1 MKILYIATKTGHSQ
15 INREINKK
23 KGRGPVVWHFCCVAP
38 CEEVLSFPHLQRKRL
53 EVQGH
58 QARESG
64 QVLQP
69 RPVRFHSPCALL
81 VVPSWPQPLPDPEVT
96 SNPGWGG
103 PDWAVAAQSDVA
115 GRLSALTQG
124 LGKHSPRERPSR
136 IQGCPL
142 TVTAG
147 LLHRSALRW
156 EGRPPGAALPHSP
169 RDPPETACFLWGAH

>member
-1 MKILYIATKTGHSQ
+1 MAQWCGTSAVLRPVKKCSHSP
-15 INREINKK
+15 IY
-23 KGRGPVVWHFCCVAP
+23 KGRGLRFKVTRQESPDMCYSPVQYASMV
-38 CEEVLSFPHLQRKRL
+38 
-53 EVQGH
+53 
-58 QARESG
+58 
-64 QVLQP
+64 
-69 RPVRFHSPCALL
+69 PVLL

-96 SNPGWGG
+96 SNPDWGG